1 MPATAHRSRALR
13 ATAAADTT
21 RRGDVRGRG
30 RRRDRGQT
38 LVEFALIFPF
48 FWVILASI
56 FYFGFMLY
64 ARMTVINAARE
75 GARAGAM
82 ALDATTIPGVIQGRV
97 ISAASAAGVPLTASN
112 VTIACLQTT
121 SSITSPPACTWT
133 LYDKTT
139 NPGGAHRGDSVNVT
153 VSYLFPNPI
162 PLCIKLLGN
171 TIICLPTTFSLSS
184 TVQMVLDGV
193 PPE

>member
-82 ALDATTIPGVIQGRV
+82 ALDATTIPGVIQG
-97 ISAASAAGVPLTASN
+97 L
-112 VTIACLQTT
+112 
-121 SSITSPPACTWT
+121 
-133 LYDKTT
+133 
-139 NPGGAHRGDSVNVT
+139 
-153 VSYLFPNPI
+153 
-162 PLCIKLLGN
+162 
-171 TIICLPTTFSLSS
+171 SLIHI
-184 TVQMVLDGV
+184 
-193 PPE
+193 